1 MRKRIFTTLALA
13 ALSTGAMAQY
23 NTRVQ
28 LQLGNFLAISNTNS
42 TMPAMPVN
50 NIGAAVQHKLYKNLA
65 LKVNYQRWTSIVG
78 QLMNITNTSPN
89 ILDFAVYYDNVNN
102 PVYRGN
108 YNFADIGAV
117 YTKPLGKHHEFYGS
131 IAPSVAWGNIGIGYQ
146 NDFHAETVFVGE
158 YEWEPIEPMR
168 RRSVEIGGVAEAGYN
183 YRLGRINTGLSAAYR
198 YYGNDF
204 MTANLQLNIGYNF
217 NSFK

>member
-1 MRKRIFTTLALA
+1 
-13 ALSTGAMAQY
+13 
-23 NTRVQ
+23 
-28 LQLGNFLAISNTNS
+28 
-42 TMPAMPVN
+42 MPAMPVN

-117 YTKPLGKHHEFYGS
+117 YT
-131 IAPSVAWGNIGIGYQ
+131 
-146 NDFHAETVFVGE
+146 
-158 YEWEPIEPMR
+158 
-168 RRSVEIGGVAEAGYN
+168 
-183 YRLGRINTGLSAAYR
+183 LS
-198 YYGNDF
+198 
-204 MTANLQLNIGYNF
+204 LIHI
-217 NSFK
+217 

>member
-1 MRKRIFTTLALA
+1 MRKRILTTLALA

-23 NTRVQ
+23 NSRVQ
-28 LQLGNFLAISNTNS
+28 LQLGNFVHIGNTGNE
-42 TMPAMPVN
+42 TPATHIN
-50 NIGAAVQHKLYKNLA
+50 NVGASLQHGVYKNLA
-65 LKVNYQRWTSIVG
+65 IKINYQRWTSLIDQV
-78 QLMNITNTSPN
+78 LNSAHASPSTM
-89 ILDFAVYYDNVNN
+89 DFAVYYKGTNN

-108 YNFADIGAV
+108 YNFADIAAV
-117 YTKPLGKHHEFYGS
+117 YSKPVGKHHEFFGS

-168 RRSVEIGGVAEAGYN
+168 RRSVEIGAVAEAGYS